1 VSELL
6 EIMEKL
12 LKVKAKKKVLPMP
25 IKEDVKFTYANISLA
40 HRDLKKM
47 MGPTNQK
54 GGGSE
59 LVFKTKQTFKTR
71 VTKKLLL
78 CGSYHKTLIK
88 QT

>member
-1 VSELL
+1 V

-25 IKEDVKFTYANISLA
+25 INGDLKFTHGNISLA

-47 MGPTNQK
+47 MELINQER
-54 GGGSE
+54 GGGE

-78 CGSYHKTLIK
+78 CGSYHKNLIK
-88 QT
+88 RT